1 MAEAIWRYLPFVC
14 SYARGPRRPGPR
26 SAGKRVER
34 VAIREDSR
42 ESARWVAEEKRDA
55 EAWKRERKGKREKEK
70 EEENRALYCE
80 LFERACAPGPMVLAS
95 VAAEVVPSERTT
107 VSTRETETGE
117 REGERGREREKK
129 RDRKRENTQWTAG
142 SGRRGWVSTGV
153 SWLVWWANVCLLAAS
168 EPVNHY
174 GPRKR
179 LRTTFAL
186 SSISSHTLRPPRSP
200 PRVFS
205 PFL

>member
-1 MAEAIWRYLPFVC
+1 MG
-14 SYARGPRRPGPR
+14 RGRKERRG
-26 SAGKRVER
+26 SVE
-34 VAIREDSR
+34 E
-42 ESARWVAEEKRDA
+42 
-55 EAWKRERKGKREKEK
+55 RERKGKREKEK
-70 EEENRALYCE
+70 EKENRALYCE

-117 REGERGREREKK
+117 REGEREK